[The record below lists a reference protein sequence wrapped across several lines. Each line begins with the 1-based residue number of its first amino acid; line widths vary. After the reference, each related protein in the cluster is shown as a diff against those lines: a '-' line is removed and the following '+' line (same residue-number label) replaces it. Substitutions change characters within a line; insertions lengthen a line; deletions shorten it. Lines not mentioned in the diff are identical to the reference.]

1 MSTQK
6 DPGFGR
12 GLFYGFGAYLIWG
25 SFPIIIT
32 ALNFVSPWEIVG
44 WRILFGFVLAAVIL
58 TFGKSW
64 KQVVRI
70 FKEPKMLIWNLFATG
85 LIFINWSVYVIA
97 VASQQTLEA
106 SLGYFINPLVTIF
119 LAVIFLGEKLSKL
132 QWVASA
138 LGLVAVAVL
147 TIDYGRLPWM
157 AFLLALSF
165 GLYGLAKNKI
175 GGQITAVNSYAME
188 SGMLVPVAG
197 IILFLVYLDDGLKF
211 GNAGVAGSLGLVAFG
226 FLTAIPLILFGS
238 AAKRLPLRFVG
249 FMQYLTPILQF
260 TTAVFILKEPMP
272 PARLAGFVLVWV
284 GLTVLIADAI
294 RAGKQQ
300 KAQK

>member
-1 MSTQK
+1 MSTPK

-12 GLFYGFGAYLIWG
+12 GLLFGLGAYLIWG
-25 SFPIIIT
+25 SFPLIIT
-32 ALNFVSPWEIVG
+32 ALHFASPWEIVG
-44 WRILFGFVLAAVIL
+44 WRVIFGFVLAAFIL

-70 FKEPKMLIWNLFATG
+70 FKEPKLLLWNLFATV
-85 LIFINWSVYVIA
+85 LIFINWSVYVLA

-119 LAVIFLGEKLSKL
+119 LAVIFLAEKLSKL
-132 QWVASA
+132 QWAAAA
-138 LGLVAVAVL
+138 LGFIAVAVL

-175 GGQITAVNSYAME
+175 GGQISAVNSYALE
-188 SGMLVPVAG
+188 SGLLVPVAG
-197 IILFLVYLDDGLKF
+197 VILYLVYLADGLKF
-211 GNAGVAGSLGLVAFG
+211 GAAGLMGSLGLIAFG

-249 FMQYLTPILQF
+249 FMQYLTPVMQF
-260 TTAVFILKEPMP
+260 ITAVFILKEPMTP
-272 PARLAGFVLVWV
+272 VRLIGFALVWL
-284 GLTVLIADAI
+284 GLALLIWDGL
-294 RAGKQQ
+294 RLSRRQ
-300 KAQK
+300 KA

>member
-1 MSTQK
+1 MSTTK

-12 GLFYGFGAYLIWG
+12 GLLFGFGAYLIWG
-25 SFPIIIT
+25 SFPLIIT
-32 ALNFVSPWEIVG
+32 ALHFASPWEIVG
-44 WRILFGFVLAAVIL
+44 WRVIFGFVLAAVIL

-70 FKEPKMLIWNLFATG
+70 FKEPKLLLWNLFATV

-119 LAVIFLGEKLSKL
+119 LAVIFLGEKLSRL
-132 QWVASA
+132 QWAAAA
-138 LGLVAVAVL
+138 LGFIAVTVL

-175 GGQITAVNSYAME
+175 GGRITAVNSYALE
-188 SGMLVPVAG
+188 SGLLVPVAG
-197 IILFLVYLDDGLKF
+197 VILYLVYLADGLKF
-211 GNAGVAGSLGLVAFG
+211 GAVGVTGSLGLIAFG

-249 FMQYLTPILQF
+249 FLQYLTPVMQF
-260 TTAVFILKEPMP
+260 ITAVFILKEPMTP
-272 PARLAGFVLVWV
+272 VRLVGFALVWL
-284 GLTVLIADAI
+284 GLALLIWDGL
-294 RAGKQQ
+294 RSSRLQ
-300 KAQK
+300 KA

>member
-1 MSTQK
+1 MSTPK

-12 GLFYGFGAYLIWG
+12 GLLFGFGAYLIWG
-25 SFPIIIT
+25 SFPLIIT
-32 ALNFVSPWEIVG
+32 ALHFASPWEIVG
-44 WRILFGFVLAAVIL
+44 WRVIFGFVLAAAIL
-58 TFGKSW
+58 TLGKSW

-70 FKEPKMLIWNLFATG
+70 FKEPKLLLWNLFATV

-119 LAVIFLGEKLSKL
+119 LAVIFLGEKLSRL
-132 QWVASA
+132 QWAAAA
-138 LGLVAVAVL
+138 LGFIAVTVL
-147 TIDYGRLPWM
+147 TLDYGRLPWM

-175 GGQITAVNSYAME
+175 GGQITAVNSYALE
-188 SGMLVPVAG
+188 SGILVPVAG
-197 IILFLVYLDDGLKF
+197 VILYLVYLADGLKF
-211 GNAGVAGSLGLVAFG
+211 GAAGLPGSLGLIAFG

-249 FMQYLTPILQF
+249 FLQYLTPVMQF
-260 TTAVFILKEPMP
+260 ITAVFILKEPLTP
-272 PARLAGFVLVWV
+272 VRLTGFALVWL
-284 GLTVLIADAI
+284 GLALLIWDGL
-294 RAGKQQ
+294 RSSKRQ
-300 KAQK
+300 KA

>member
-12 GLFYGFGAYLIWG
+12 GLFFGVGAYLIWG
-25 SFPIIIT
+25 SFPLIIT
-32 ALNFVSPWEIVG
+32 ALQFASPWEIVA
-44 WRILFGFVLAAVIL
+44 WRVIFGFALAAAIL

-70 FKEPKMLIWNLFATG
+70 FKEPRLLLWNLFATVM
-85 LIFINWSVYVIA
+85 IFINWSVYVLA

-119 LAVIFLGEKLSKL
+119 LAVIFLGEKLSKP
-132 QWVASA
+132 QWVAAA
-138 LGLVAVAVL
+138 LGLIAVSVL

-175 GGQITAVNSYAME
+175 GGQITAVNSYALE
-188 SGMLVPVAG
+188 SGLLVPIAG
-197 IILFLVYLDDGLKF
+197 AILFTVYLADGLKF
-211 GNAGVAGSLGLVAFG
+211 ASAGLGGSLGLILFG

-249 FMQYLTPILQF
+249 FLQYLTPVLQF

-272 PARLAGFVLVWV
+272 VVRLMGFALVWL
-284 GLTVLIADAI
+284 GLALLIWDGLRSA
-294 RAGKQQ
+294 RRQ
-300 KAQK
+300 KA

>member
-1 MSTQK
+1 MSTPK

-12 GLFYGFGAYLIWG
+12 GLLFGFGAYLIWG
-25 SFPIIIT
+25 SFPLIIT
-32 ALNFVSPWEIVG
+32 ALHFASPWEIVG
-44 WRILFGFVLAAVIL
+44 WRVIFGFVLAAVIL
-58 TFGKSW
+58 TLGKSW

-70 FKEPKMLIWNLFATG
+70 FKEPKLLLWNLFATV

-119 LAVIFLGEKLSKL
+119 LAVIFLGEKLSRL
-132 QWVASA
+132 QWAAAA
-138 LGLVAVAVL
+138 LGFIAVTVL
-147 TIDYGRLPWM
+147 TLDYGRLPWM

-175 GGQITAVNSYAME
+175 GGQITAVNSYALE
-188 SGMLVPVAG
+188 SGILVPVAG
-197 IILFLVYLDDGLKF
+197 VILYLVYLADGLKF
-211 GNAGVAGSLGLVAFG
+211 GAAGLTGSLGLIAFG

-249 FMQYLTPILQF
+249 FLQYLTPVMQF
-260 TTAVFILKEPMP
+260 ITAVFILKEPLTP
-272 PARLAGFVLVWV
+272 VRLTGFALVWL
-284 GLTVLIADAI
+284 GLALLIWDGL
-294 RAGKQQ
+294 RSSKRQ
-300 KAQK
+300 KA

>member
-1 MSTQK
+1 MSTPK

-12 GLFYGFGAYLIWG
+12 GLLFGFGAYLIWG
-25 SFPIIIT
+25 SFPLIIT
-32 ALNFVSPWEIVG
+32 ALHFASPWEIVA
-44 WRILFGFVLAAVIL
+44 WRIVFGFALATAIL

-70 FKEPKMLIWNLFATG
+70 FKEPRLLLWNLFATVT
-85 LIFINWSVYVIA
+85 IFINWSVYVIA

-132 QWVASA
+132 QWAASA
-138 LGLVAVAVL
+138 LGLIAVSVL
-147 TIDYGRLPWM
+147 AIDYGRLPWM

-175 GGQITAVNSYAME
+175 GGQITAVNSYALE
-188 SGMLVPVAG
+188 SGLLVPVAG
-197 IILFLVYLDDGLKF
+197 AILFTVYLADGLKF
-211 GNAGVAGSLGLVAFG
+211 ASAGLAGSLGLVAFG

-249 FMQYLTPILQF
+249 FLQYLTPVIQF

-272 PARLAGFVLVWV
+272 AVRLVGFALVWL
-284 GLTVLIADAI
+284 GLALLIWDGLRSA
-294 RAGKQQ
+294 RRQ
-300 KAQK
+300 KA

>member
-1 MSTQK
+1 MSTTK
-6 DPGFGR
+6 HPGFGR
-12 GLFYGFGAYLIWG
+12 GLLFGFGAYLIWG
-25 SFPIIIT
+25 SFPLIIT
-32 ALNFVSPWEIVG
+32 ALHFASPWEIVG
-44 WRILFGFVLAAVIL
+44 WRVIFGFVLAAVIL

-70 FKEPKMLIWNLFATG
+70 FKEPKLLLWNLFATV

-119 LAVIFLGEKLSKL
+119 LAVIFLGEKLSRL
-132 QWVASA
+132 QWAAAA
-138 LGLVAVAVL
+138 LGFIAVTVL

-175 GGQITAVNSYAME
+175 GGRITAVNSYALE
-188 SGMLVPVAG
+188 SGLLVPVAG
-197 IILFLVYLDDGLKF
+197 VILYLVYLADGLKF
-211 GNAGVAGSLGLVAFG
+211 GAAGVTGSLGLIAFG

-249 FMQYLTPILQF
+249 FLQYLTPVMQF
-260 TTAVFILKEPMP
+260 ITAVFILKEPMTP
-272 PARLAGFVLVWV
+272 VRLVGFALVWL
-284 GLTVLIADAI
+284 GLALLIWDGL
-294 RAGKQQ
+294 RSSRLQ
-300 KAQK
+300 KA